1 MHSEQQQQQKQQQH
15 HPAIAMAALE
25 EKEEESQ
32 GEMGGRL
39 AAEEDKQRAI
49 GDLENSW
56 SFSNDFWWEDGTA
69 TQEDERRGQ
78 DQQQQQPQEEQA
90 LARHDGRIRPS
101 TSILRPPTSRPK
113 PSPAAS
119 ARSRGRPRGK
129 TAGSLRSCNDS
140 DRDYKPPSN
149 LHEVNHDTPLSSLS
163 AIPRRS
169 VRAVVLQTRPK
180 VVDDRERRRQT
191 FDAFHNDLA
200 TQKQKQLE
208 SKEEAPSCRP
218 PPKSSSSKT
227 AACAVEE
234 LDSFA
239 CQWRD
244 CQELQE
250 FEDLESL
257 LAHLLAQHIKAQKGE
272 HGKRKNMRGFV
283 CEWQGCNEEKPFHGV
298 REVQT
303 HLRAKHFGGNKNKR
317 SPTTVHSAVENH
329 HRKRSRSC
337 GNAKNGLGRD
347 GSTEDREDE
356 EMGIEQDVASC
367 PKKRIKD
374 RLHTIAYQE
383 KKRRLNEDLCTL
395 PASLG
400 NQRESSPIP
409 ASQEQPGHRVAQTRT
424 ASLASP
430 LPVEP
435 SFATGASPQ
444 SLFALRCAAAAPKK
458 RFLMRLGLGSSA
470 QTGESIGRF
479 SLILAL
485 TTVSLTDQF
494 C

>member
-218 PPKSSSSKT
+218 PPKSSSSKST
-227 AACAVEE
+227 PPACFGDCAFTSRKSSVPLHMLIWMTSASPLHLRSTAAACAVEE

-283 CEWQGCNEEKPFHGV
+283 CKPTSSFPCLL
-298 REVQT
+298 T
-303 HLRAKHFGGNKNKR
+303 
-317 SPTTVHSAVENH
+317 SI
-329 HRKRSRSC
+329 HRCKLSCWYRGLLLFSR
-337 GNAKNGLGRD
+337 
-347 GSTEDREDE
+347 
-356 EMGIEQDVASC
+356 
-367 PKKRIKD
+367 
-374 RLHTIAYQE
+374 
-383 KKRRLNEDLCTL
+383 
-395 PASLG
+395 
-400 NQRESSPIP
+400 
-409 ASQEQPGHRVAQTRT
+409 
-424 ASLASP
+424 
-430 LPVEP
+430 
-435 SFATGASPQ
+435 
-444 SLFALRCAAAAPKK
+444 
-458 RFLMRLGLGSSA
+458 
-470 QTGESIGRF
+470 
-479 SLILAL
+479 
-485 TTVSLTDQF
+485 
-494 C
+494 